1 MTLLFS
7 KLFQFV
13 LAMTAK
19 YEIDESHGLSH
30 SMDVLHFAQKIYE
43 SEVQKFPRLQQHEH
57 IITTAAI
64 VHDMCDKKYMEEGE
78 GVSVIGDYLKTT
90 NQLYDFEID
99 AVKKI
104 ISTMSYSTV
113 KKNGFPELGEY
124 QRAYHV
130 VREADLLAA
139 YDFDRCMIYAM
150 TQHELPLHQA
160 FDESEKLFQKRVLRY
175 DDHGLLLSGYARQE
189 ASRLHTQAVQR
200 IISWK
205 KLVRN

>member
-43 SEVQKFPRLQQHEH
+43 SEVQKFPRLKEHER

-78 GVSVIGDYLKTT
+78 GVSIIGDYLKTT

-99 AVKKI
+99 AVQQI

-113 KKNGFPELGEY
+113 KKRGFPDLGEY
-124 QRAYHV
+124 QRAYHI

-150 TQHELPLHQA
+150 TQHELALPVA
-160 FDESEKLFQKRVLRY
+160 FDESEKLFHKRVLRY
-175 DDHGLLLSGYARQE
+175 DDHGLLLSSYARQE
-189 ASRLHTQAVQR
+189 ATRLHTLAIQR

-205 KLVRN
+205 KLVRK

>member
-1 MTLLFS
+1 MTILFS

-43 SEVQKFPRLQQHEH
+43 SEVQKFPRLKEHER

-78 GVSVIGDYLKTT
+78 GVSIIGDYLKTT

-99 AVKKI
+99 AVQKI

-113 KKNGFPELGEY
+113 KKRGFPELGEY
-124 QRAYHV
+124 QRAYHI

-139 YDFDRCMIYAM
+139 YDFDRCMVYAM
-150 TQHELPLHQA
+150 KQHELPLPQA
-160 FDESEKLFQKRVLRY
+160 FAESEKLFHKRVLRY
-175 DDHGLLLSGYARQE
+175 DEQGLLLSSYARKE
-189 ASRLHTQAVQR
+189 AAKLHTLAMQR

-205 KLVRN
+205 KLVRK

>member
-19 YEIDESHGLSH
+19 YQIDESHGLSH
-30 SMDVLHFAQKIYE
+30 SMNVLHYAQKIYE
-43 SEVQKFPRLQQHEH
+43 SEVKKFPRLQEHEN
-57 IITTAAI
+57 IIMTSAI

-78 GVSVIGDYLKTT
+78 GVSIIGDYLRST
-90 NQLYDFEID
+90 NQLYNYEIE
-99 AVKKI
+99 AVQQI

-113 KKNGFPELGEY
+113 KKRGYPELGEY

-150 TQHELPLHQA
+150 KQHELPLQNA
-160 FDESEKLFQKRVLRY
+160 FKESEKLFKKRVLRY
-175 DDHGLLLSGYARQE
+175 DEDGLLLSSYAIQE
-189 ASRLHTQAVQR
+189 AGKLHTQALHR
-200 IISWK
+200 MMSWR
-205 KLVRN
+205 KLVNK

>member
-19 YEIDESHGLSH
+19 YDIDESHGLSH

-43 SEVQKFPRLQQHEH
+43 SELPKFPTLKEHER

-64 VHDMCDKKYMEEGE
+64 VHDMCDKKYMEEAE
-78 GVSVIGDYLKTT
+78 GISIIGDYLKTT
-90 NQLYDFEID
+90 NQLYDHEID
-99 AVKKI
+99 AVQRI

-113 KKNGFPELGEY
+113 KKYGFPELGEY
-124 QRAYHV
+124 QHAYNV

-150 TQHELPLHQA
+150 TQHELTLPVA
-160 FDESEKLFQKRVLRY
+160 FDESENLFKKRVLRY
-175 DDHGLLLSGYARQE
+175 DEDGLLMSSYARQE
-189 ASRLHTQAVQR
+189 SAKLHTRALHR
-200 IISWK
+200 MMSWQK
-205 KLVRN
+205 IVRK

>member
-30 SMDVLHFAQKIYE
+30 SMDVLHYAQKIYE
-43 SEVQKFPRLQQHEH
+43 SEALQYPQLYGHENV
-57 IITTAAI
+57 IMTAAI
-64 VHDMCDKKYMEEGE
+64 VHDMCDKKYMAEDE
-78 GVSVIGDYLKTT
+78 GVSIIGDYLRLT
-90 NQLYDFEID
+90 NQLYEHEIA
-99 AVKKI
+99 AVQNI

-113 KKNGFPELGEY
+113 QKRGFPKLGEY

-150 TQHELPLHQA
+150 TQHELPLHVA
-160 FDESEKLFQKRVLRY
+160 FEESVNLFEKRVLRY
-175 DDHGLLLSGYARQE
+175 DEDGLLLSGYAKQE
-189 ASRLHTQAVQR
+189 AGKLHTQAIQR
-200 IISWK
+200 MITWRK
-205 KLVRN
+205 MVRS

>member
-13 LAMTAK
+13 LAVTAK
-19 YEIDESHGLSH
+19 YNIDESHGLSH

-43 SEVQKFPRLQQHEH
+43 SELPKFPTLKQHER

-64 VHDMCDKKYMEEGE
+64 VHDMCDKKYMEEAE
-78 GVSVIGDYLKTT
+78 GISIIGDYLKTT

-99 AVKKI
+99 AVQKI

-113 KKNGFPELGEY
+113 KKYGFPDLGEY
-124 QRAYHV
+124 QHAYNV

-150 TQHELPLHQA
+150 KQRELPLQQA
-160 FDESEKLFQKRVLRY
+160 FSESEKLFNKRVLKY
-175 DDHGLLLSGYARQE
+175 DDHGLLLSSYARQE
-189 ASRLHTQAVQR
+189 AARLHPLAVQR
-200 IISWK
+200 IITWK
-205 KLVRN
+205 KLVRT

>member
-13 LAMTAK
+13 LAVTAK
-19 YEIDESHGLSH
+19 YQIDESHGLSH
-30 SMDVLHFAQKIYE
+30 SMNVLHYAQKIYE
-43 SEVQKFPRLQQHEH
+43 SEVQKFPRLKEHER

-78 GVSVIGDYLKTT
+78 GVSIIGDYLKTT
-90 NQLYDFEID
+90 NQLYDFEIE
-99 AVKKI
+99 AVQQI

-113 KKNGFPELGEY
+113 KKRGYPELGEY
-124 QRAYHV
+124 QRAYHI

-139 YDFDRCMIYAM
+139 YDFDRCMVYAM
-150 TQHELPLHQA
+150 KQHELPLQQA
-160 FDESEKLFQKRVLRY
+160 FNESEKLFYKRVLKY
-175 DDHGLLLSGYARQE
+175 DDHGLLLSSYARQE
-189 ASRLHTQAVQR
+189 AARLHPLAIQR

-205 KLVRN
+205 KLVRK

>member
-19 YEIDESHGLSH
+19 YQIDESHGLSH
-30 SMDVLHFAQKIYE
+30 SMNVLHYAQKIYE
-43 SEVQKFPRLQQHEH
+43 SEVQKFPRLQHHEN
-57 IITTAAI
+57 IIMTSAI

-78 GVSVIGDYLKTT
+78 GISMIGDYLRST
-90 NQLYDFEID
+90 NQLYDHEID
-99 AVKKI
+99 AVQKI

-113 KKNGFPELGEY
+113 KKRGYPELGEY

-150 TQHELPLHQA
+150 TQHELPLQNA
-160 FDESEKLFQKRVLRY
+160 FKESEKLFKKRVLRY
-175 DDHGLLLSGYARQE
+175 DEDGLLLSSYAIQE
-189 ASRLHTQAVQR
+189 AGKLHTQALHR
-200 IISWK
+200 MMSWR
-205 KLVRN
+205 KLANK